1 MRIRFVLLGL
11 AVAFCVAVAVIPA
24 QASTVDIGASGF
36 DGNNWSLDRTQF
48 LAQEFT
54 LSSETTDL
62 EFGLG
67 INASYPQYSW
77 TYTIEIATS
86 LSGGTIEASTILTGS
101 NPLWSPPGL
110 TLSAGTYFLIA
121 QTAYLFDWSVSSGT
135 LSQVGGTVGP
145 GVWFSD
151 DQGASWFLE
160 PTYAPLQFNISGLT
174 GGPTPEPG
182 SVLLLGTGLLGLGLF
197 VRRHV

>member
-1 MRIRFVLLGL
+1 MRIRFFLSGL
-11 AVAFCVAVAVIPA
+11 AVAFCLAVVPA
-24 QASTVDIGASGF
+24 HASTVDIGASGL
-36 DGNNWSLDRTQF
+36 DGNNWSLDNTQF
-48 LAQEFT
+48 LAQQFT

-67 INASYPQYSW
+67 INLLYPQYSW
-77 TYTIEIATS
+77 SYTIEIATS
-86 LSGGTIEASTILTGS
+86 LTGGTIEASTILTGS
-101 NPLWSPPGL
+101 SPLWSPSGL

-121 QTAYLFDWSVSSGT
+121 QTPYLFDWSASSGT

-151 DQGASWFLE
+151 NQGASWFLE
-160 PTYAPLQFNISGLT
+160 PTYDPLQFNISGLT
-174 GGPTPEPG
+174 VGPTPEPG
-182 SVLLLGTGLLGLGLF
+182 SLLLLGTGLLGLGLF